1 MKLNLD
7 DNKLHLRF
15 APLTLTRPLGNLR
28 MGILCNNERWKTY
41 IPEAE
46 IGFTTEKYLQ
56 EKFMQLTDAIQV
68 NASVIPNEEIAAA
81 VFNLEDN
88 STLFLNKQW
97 IAKRGDGKNK
107 LQFKGEAPII
117 IKERWDLFLMNKEV
131 LIQDFDLLTNNRK
144 SQKISK
150 TNTLIG
156 DYKFIFIEEGA
167 IIEGAILNT
176 TTGPIYIGHNA
187 EIMEGSLIRGPF
199 ALCDNST
206 LKLGTKVYGAST
218 IGPHCKIGG
227 EISNV
232 IFQSFSNKGHDGFI
246 GNSVIGEWCN
256 LGAGTNSSNLKNN
269 YGKISTYS
277 FEKDTELKTKQQFM
291 GVFMGDHSKCA
302 INTLFNTA
310 SVVGVSANVVSFDFP
325 PKKIPSFSWG
335 TNEGL
340 VVFDFKKAI
349 EAANNMM
356 ERRSL
361 ILSDEELKILQY
373 ISKNKNF

>member
-1 MKLNLD
+1 M
-7 DNKLHLRF
+7 
-15 APLTLTRPLGNLR
+15 
-28 MGILCNNERWKTY
+28 NE
-41 IPEAE
+41 
-46 IGFTTEKYLQ
+46 
-56 EKFMQLTDAIQV
+56 
-68 NASVIPNEEIAAA
+68 
-81 VFNLEDN
+81 
-88 STLFLNKQW
+88 
-97 IAKRGDGKNK
+97 
-107 LQFKGEAPII
+107 
-117 IKERWDLFLMNKEV
+117 EV

-150 TNTLIG
+150 TNKLIG
-156 DYKFIFIEEGA
+156 DSKFIFIEEGA

-269 YGKISTYS
+269 YGEISSYS
-277 FEKDTELKTKQQFM
+277 YEKLAEVETKQQFM
-291 GVFMGDHSKCA
+291 GLFMGDHSKSA

-310 SVVGVSANVVSFDFP
+310 SVVGVSVTVFGADFP
-325 PKKIPSFSWG
+325 PKFIPSFSWG
-335 TNEGL
+335 FSQPFVE
-340 VVFDFKKAI
+340 FKFEKAI

-361 ILSDEELKILQY
+361 SLSEVDVKILNY
-373 ISKNKNF
+373 LSTSKKSK